1 MNLDYILS
9 AELNK
14 AYKPVDKETE
24 YELLIKA
31 KAGDYKAQNDL
42 VESQLKC
49 IADIARGYVSY
60 NNPLTDLMSQGT
72 IGLIKAIHKFDVE
85 KAGTIRFH
93 TYAMWWIR
101 AEITYLVYDNQPL
114 TVPRNKSK
122 GKASVKDDE
131 GNIIE
136 EAIEP
141 IKFNVVSINAP
152 VSDDAGSS
160 TFDNIIPSDDIGIDK
175 KHEYAAI
182 MELLANRLTETEFA
196 MFEARILDDRTY
208 EDIGAQFNIKTREGV
223 RQHVNKVL
231 AKVNSI
237 VKNRIRN

>member
-1 MNLDYILS
+1 MNLESILS

-14 AYKPVDKETE
+14 AYKPVDQETE

-49 IADIARGYVSY
+49 IIDIARGYVSY
-60 NNPLTDLMSQGT
+60 NNPLTDLVSQGT
-72 IGLIKAIHKFDVE
+72 IGLIKAIKTFDFE
-85 KAGTIRFH
+85 KAGNRRFH
-93 TYAMWWIR
+93 IHAKPWIR
-101 AEITYLVYDNQPL
+101 AEITYQVYDNQPI

-131 GNIIE
+131 GNVIE

-152 VSDDAGSS
+152 VSDDEGSS
-160 TFDNIIPSDDIGIDK
+160 TFENIIPSDDVSSDK
-175 KHEYAAI
+175 KQEFASI
-182 MELLANRLTETEFA
+182 MELLAKHLTETELA
-196 MFEARILDDRTY
+196 MFEARMLDYRTY
-208 EDIGAQFNIKTREGV
+208 EEIGAQFGIKTREGV

>member
-1 MNLDYILS
+1 MNMDAILS
-9 AELNK
+9 AQISK
-14 AYKPVDKETE
+14 AYKPVDQETE

-42 VESQLKC
+42 VESQLKTIFS
-49 IADIARGYVSY
+49 IALGYVSY
-60 NNPLTDLMSQGT
+60 NNPLGDLVSQGT
-72 IGLIKAIHKFDVE
+72 IGLIKAIDKFDFD
-85 KAGTIRFH
+85 KAGTMRFQA
-93 TYAMWWIR
+93 YALWWIR
-101 AEITYLVYDNQPL
+101 AEITYLIYDNQPL

-131 GNIIE
+131 GNVIE

-152 VSDDAGSS
+152 VSDDEGSS
-160 TFDNIIPSDDIGIDK
+160 TFENIIPSDDIGIDK
-175 KHEYAAI
+175 KQEFASI
-182 MELLANRLTETEFA
+182 MELLAKHLTETEFA

-208 EDIGAQFNIKTREGV
+208 EDIGIQFNIKTREGV

-231 AKVNSI
+231 TKVNSI
-237 VKNRIRN
+237 VKNRIRS

>member
-1 MNLDYILS
+1 MNLDSILS
-9 AELNK
+9 AQIAK
-14 AYKPVDKETE
+14 AYKPVDNATE
-24 YELLIKA
+24 IDLLLKA
-31 KAGDYKAQNDL
+31 KSGDYNAQNDL
-42 VESQLKC
+42 VNSQLKT
-49 IADIARGYVSY
+49 IFSIARGYVSY
-60 NNPLTDLMSQGT
+60 NNPLTDLVSQGT
-72 IGLIKAIHKFDVE
+72 IGLIKAIHKFDFE
-85 KAGTIRFH
+85 KAGTMRFQA
-93 TYAMWWIR
+93 YALWWIR

-131 GNIIE
+131 GNVIE

-152 VSDDAGSS
+152 VSDDEGSS

-175 KHEYAAI
+175 KQEYAAI
-182 MELLANRLTETEFA
+182 MELLAKHLTETEFA

-208 EDIGAQFNIKTREGV
+208 EDIGIQFNIKTREGV

-231 AKVNSI
+231 VKVSSI

>member
-1 MNLDYILS
+1 MNLDSILS

-14 AYKPVDKETE
+14 AYKPVDQETE

-49 IADIARGYVSY
+49 IFDIAHDYASY
-60 NNPLTDLMSQGT
+60 TNSIRDLVSQGT
-72 IGLIKAIHKFDVE
+72 IGLIKAIKTFDFE
-85 KAGTIRFH
+85 KAGNRRFH
-93 TYAMWWIR
+93 IHAKPWIR
-101 AEITYLVYDNQPL
+101 AEITYLVYDNQPI

-131 GNIIE
+131 GNVIE

-152 VSDDAGSS
+152 VSDDEGSS
-160 TFDNIIPSDDIGIDK
+160 TYENIIPSDDVSIDK
-175 KHEYAAI
+175 SQEFASI
-182 MELLANRLTETEFA
+182 MELLAKHLTETELA
-196 MFEARILDDRTY
+196 MFEARVLDDHTY
-208 EDIGAQFNIKTREGV
+208 EEIGAQFGIKTREGV
-223 RQHVNKVL
+223 RQHINKII
-231 AKVNSI
+231 AKVSSI
-237 VKNRIRN
+237 YKKKINN